1 MVYPVVRC
9 RCCGESFVIE
19 TPMDPVQ
26 PRLGYVMDAKDI
38 KLHNC
43 PNVSKIKI
51 DEDKYEEFSLLA
63 DVIGTVKKKENNNE
77 IIEDNKESE
86 D

>member
-9 RCCGESFVIE
+9 RCCSECFVIE

-26 PRLGYVMDAKDI
+26 PRLGYIMDI
-38 KLHNC
+38 KDTKLHDC

-51 DEDKYEEFSLLA
+51 DEDKYEDLSLIA
-63 DVIGTVKKKENNNE
+63 DIIGTVKKKE
-77 IIEDNKESE
+77 ED
-86 D
+86 